1 MKSSKRQHLK
11 NHTVGQHLGTKGAN
25 LYQGQNL
32 VAQGPNLGTK
42 GPHLGNQGPHL
53 DSQGP
58 FLGNQGPF
66 LGNQGQTLETTET
79 KGPLPP
85 PILPSAKIP
94 SGWSL

>member
-1 MKSSKRQHLK
+1 MLA
-11 NHTVGQHLGTKGAN
+11 QHLGAKGSN
-25 LYQGQNL
+25 HYQGQNL
-32 VAQGPNLGTK
+32 VAQGLNLGTK

-53 DSQGP
+53 D
-58 FLGNQGPF
+58 NQGPF

-79 KGPLPP
+79 KEPLPP